1 MKVDLPSYS
10 RKNRLKKSYRS
21 WLSNLALKTNLT
33 KLKAE
38 IDKLDVEKLKTASV
52 YWSKLSNVVNHKF
65 VKKTVYDKIVAKI
78 NNCDTSGFAL
88 KTKRDTD
95 KSNVE
100 KYISDADKMAGDL
113 LINIKTDDNTKITK
127 IEGKIPSFRGLSVNA
142 ALTAV
147 KNKKTDVSNS
157 VKKKRIMTQ
166 KNQTLNQNIL
176 LVLIKINLIK
186 ILLLIT

>member
-1 MKVDLPSYS
+1 M
-10 RKNRLKKSYRS
+10 
-21 WLSNLALKTNLT
+21 
-33 KLKAE
+33 
-38 IDKLDVEKLKTASV
+38 
-52 YWSKLSNVVNHKF
+52 
-65 VKKTVYDKIVAKI
+65 KKTVYDKIVAKI
-78 NNCDTSGFAL
+78 NNCDTSGFVL

-100 KYISDADKMAGDL
+100 KNISNADKMAGDL

-127 IEGKIPSFRGLSVNA
+127 IEGKIPSFSGLSVNA